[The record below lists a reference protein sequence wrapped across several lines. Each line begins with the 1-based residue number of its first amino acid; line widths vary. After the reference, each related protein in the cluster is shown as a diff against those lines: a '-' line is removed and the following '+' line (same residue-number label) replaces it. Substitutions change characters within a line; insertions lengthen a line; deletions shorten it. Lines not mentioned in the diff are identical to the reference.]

1 MIHFWL
7 DAVTNRLRSVLTD
20 SLIEDR
26 NKNILIM
33 PDGKPAATGG
43 VIFIAVHP
51 GGSFNPRLDTYGQ
64 TLEES
69 YEVICTVSQRTRNVP
84 EDRVGE
90 SMFIQTTKSLSRIV
104 LGVRNAVSSVGIM
117 QATIK
122 AAMTAENVSGDVVEV
137 LRWSRTNP
145 PVPRDKSWFMSA
157 DPYDTDSQPS
167 GFSCEIVFTGG
178 TTITGIGC

>member
-7 DAVTNRLRSVLTD
+7 DAVTNRLQSVLTD
-20 SLIEDR
+20 SMIEDR
-26 NKNILIM
+26 SKNILIM

-51 GGSFNPRLDTYGQ
+51 GGSFNPNLGTYGQ

-90 SMFIQTTKSLSRIV
+90 SLFIQTTKSLSRIA
-104 LGVRNAVSSVGIM
+104 LNVRNAISHVGIM
-117 QATIK
+117 QSTIQS
-122 AAMTAENVSGDVVEV
+122 AMSAENVSGNVVEV

-145 PVPRDKSWFMSA
+145 PVPRDKSWFMST
-157 DPYDTDSQPS
+157 DPYDADLQPA
-167 GFSCEIVFTGG
+167 GFSCDIVFTGG
-178 TTITGIGC
+178 TTITGIAC